1 MKLRDIRIIMAF
13 DLRDQTKTDTVS
25 IKGMSGLW
33 KFAQEAKQSASSG
46 ALQSMYEKNLNWDC
60 EAMRSI
66 AQQYPNFDFFSLL
79 DCRGSTTLPAPKASL
94 EQDWRTADQ
103 F

>member
-46 ALQSMYEKNLNWDC
+46 ALQSMYEK
-60 EAMRSI
+60 I
-66 AQQYPNFDFFSLL
+66 
-79 DCRGSTTLPAPKASL
+79 
-94 EQDWRTADQ
+94 
-103 F
+103 